1 MTDKEFDH
9 IFSENLKNARSIID
23 PEEGD
28 WHNLAS
34 KLDHFQSKRRSWLKV
49 LPWILLP
56 FITGYAVWSGLALHN
71 LKLEKSFA
79 VNTQY
84 NQSIVRDTIIVEKE
98 KYIYDTLYK
107 VAYVHRVSKAK
118 AVSPLVNQPILAVP
132 SEALTRQE
140 EIKTEVKK
148 IDEKQES
155 ILQTGDTLSANLVE
169 KKEDITI
176 PDENKKE
183 SKSSLKIGLSA
194 GVFLPLSLDEIKNP
208 VALQW
213 STQWVISPR
222 FNLVPSLIFTQHFF
236 ETEDVSSDKVMLS
249 SSNNPLGTFTLHE
262 IKGIERNIIP
272 SFSTNYYFLNKNKIR
287 VYSGIGL
294 GAKITMPAQITY
306 EFIELSNNSS
316 YKYNQVSNKKISTEI
331 LMMGNIGGSLQ
342 VTSKLSFFAEAKMGI
357 SKRNT
362 VKINSFLGTF
372 LGVGYQF

>member
-1 MTDKEFDH
+1 MSDNEFDH
-9 IFSENLKNARSIID
+9 IFSENLKNARSIIE
-23 PEEGD
+23 PEEDD
-28 WHNLAS
+28 WHALTS
-34 KLDHFQSKRRSWLKV
+34 KLDDFQSKRRGWLKI

-56 FITGYAVWSGLALHN
+56 FITGYAVWSGFALHN

-79 VNTQY
+79 GNTQY

-169 KKEDITI
+169 KKEDIKI

>member
-1 MTDKEFDH
+1 MSDNEFDH

-23 PEEGD
+23 PKEDD
-28 WHNLAS
+28 WHDLAS
-34 KLDHFQSKRRSWLKV
+34 KLDDFQSKRRNWLKV

-56 FITGYAVWSGLALHN
+56 FISGYAVWSGIALHH

-79 VNTQY
+79 GNTQY

-107 VAYVHRVSKAK
+107 VAYVHRVSKEK
-118 AVSPLVNQPILAVP
+118 AFPPVVNQPILAVP

-140 EIKTEVKK
+140 DIKTEVKK

-155 ILQTGDTLSANLVE
+155 ILKIGDTLSANLVE
-169 KKEDITI
+169 KKEEIKI
-176 PDENKKE
+176 PEENKKE
-183 SKSSLKIGLSA
+183 SKSSVKVGLSA
-194 GVFLPLSLDEIKNP
+194 GAFIPFGLDEIKNP

-213 STQWVISPR
+213 STEWAISPR
-222 FNLVPSLIFTQHFF
+222 FSLVPSLIFTQHFF
-236 ETEDVSSDKVMLS
+236 ETEAVSTDKVMLS

-272 SFSTNYYFLNKNKIR
+272 SFSTNYYFLNRNKIR

-294 GAKITMPAQITY
+294 GAKIIMPAQITY

-316 YKYNQVSNKKISTEI
+316 YKYNQVSNKISTEI
-331 LMMGNIGGSLQ
+331 LMMGNIGGSFQL
-342 VTSKLSFFAEAKMGI
+342 TSRLSFFTEAKMGI
-357 SKRNT
+357 SKGNT
-362 VKINSFLGTF
+362 AKTNSFLATF
-372 LGVGYQF
+372 LGIGYKF

>member
-1 MTDKEFDH
+1 MSDNEFDQ

-28 WHNLAS
+28 WHDLTS
-34 KLDHFQSKRRSWLKV
+34 KLDYFQSKRRNWLKV

-56 FITGYAVWSGLALHN
+56 FMSGYAVWSGIALHN

-79 VNTQY
+79 RNTQY
-84 NQSIVRDTIIVEKE
+84 NPSIVRDTIIVEKE

-107 VAYVHRVSKAK
+107 VAYVHRVSKEK
-118 AVSPLVNQPILAVP
+118 AVSPVVNQPILNVP
-132 SEALTRQE
+132 AEALAQQE

-148 IDEKQES
+148 IDERQES
-155 ILQTGDTLSANLVE
+155 ILPTVDTLIANLVE
-169 KKEDITI
+169 KKEEIKI
-176 PDENKKE
+176 PDENKKG
-183 SKSSLKIGLSA
+183 SKTSVKVGLSA
-194 GVFLPLSLDEIKNP
+194 GAFIPLSLNEIKNP

-213 STQWVISPR
+213 STEWLISPR

-236 ETEDVSSDKVMLS
+236 ETEDLNNSKVILS
-249 SSNNPLGTFTLHE
+249 SSNNPLGSFTLHE

-294 GAKITMPAQITY
+294 GAKITMPAKITY
-306 EFIELSNNSS
+306 EFIELSNKSS
-316 YKYNQVSNKKISTEI
+316 YKYNQASNKISTEI
-331 LMMGNIGGSLQ
+331 LMMGNIGGSHE
-342 VTSKLSFFAEAKMGI
+342 VNSRLSFFVEAKMGI
-357 SKRNT
+357 SKGNT
-362 VKINSFLGTF
+362 AKINSFLATF

>member
-1 MTDKEFDH
+1 MSDNEFDQ

-28 WHNLAS
+28 WHDLTS
-34 KLDHFQSKRRSWLKV
+34 KLDYFQSKRRNWLKV

-56 FITGYAVWSGLALHN
+56 FISGYAVWSGIALHH

-79 VNTQY
+79 RNTQY

-107 VAYVHRVSKAK
+107 VAYVDRVSKEK
-118 AVSPLVNQPILAVP
+118 AVSPVVNQPILGIP
-132 SEALTRQE
+132 SEVFTHQE
-140 EIKTEVKK
+140 ELISEVKK

-155 ILQTGDTLSANLVE
+155 VLQTLDTLSANLVE
-169 KKEDITI
+169 KKEEIKI

-183 SKSSLKIGLSA
+183 SKTSVKVGLSA
-194 GVFLPLSLDEIKNP
+194 GAFIPLSLNEIKNP

-213 STQWVISPR
+213 STEWVISPR

-236 ETEDVSSDKVMLS
+236 ETEDLSSSKVMLS
-249 SSNNPLGTFTLHE
+249 SSSNPLGSFTLHE
-262 IKGIERNIIP
+262 IKGLERNIIP

-306 EFIELSNNSS
+306 EFIELSNSSS
-316 YKYNQVSNKKISTEI
+316 YKYNQISNKISTEI
-331 LMMGNIGGSLQ
+331 LMMGNIGGSLR
-342 VTSKLSFFAEAKMGI
+342 VTSRLSFFAEAKMGI
-357 SKRNT
+357 SKGNT
-362 VKINSFLGTF
+362 AKINSFLATF

>member
-1 MTDKEFDH
+1 
-9 IFSENLKNARSIID
+9 
-23 PEEGD
+23 
-28 WHNLAS
+28 
-34 KLDHFQSKRRSWLKV
+34 
-49 LPWILLP
+49 
-56 FITGYAVWSGLALHN
+56 
-71 LKLEKSFA
+71 
-79 VNTQY
+79 
-84 NQSIVRDTIIVEKE
+84 
-98 KYIYDTLYK
+98 
-107 VAYVHRVSKAK
+107 
-118 AVSPLVNQPILAVP
+118 
-132 SEALTRQE
+132 
-140 EIKTEVKK
+140 
-148 IDEKQES
+148 
-155 ILQTGDTLSANLVE
+155 
-169 KKEDITI
+169 
-176 PDENKKE
+176 
-183 SKSSLKIGLSA
+183 
-194 GVFLPLSLDEIKNP
+194 
-208 VALQW
+208 
-213 STQWVISPR
+213 
-222 FNLVPSLIFTQHFF
+222 
-236 ETEDVSSDKVMLS
+236 MLS

>member
-1 MTDKEFDH
+1 MSDNEFDQ

-28 WHNLAS
+28 WHDLTS
-34 KLDHFQSKRRSWLKV
+34 KLDYFQSKRRNWLKV

-56 FITGYAVWSGLALHN
+56 FMSGYAVWSGIALHH

-79 VNTQY
+79 RNTQY
-84 NQSIVRDTIIVEKE
+84 NQTIVKDTIFVEKE
-98 KYIYDTLYK
+98 KYIHDTLYK
-107 VAYVHRVSKAK
+107 VAYVDRVSKEK
-118 AVSPLVNQPILAVP
+118 AVSPVVNQPILAVP
-132 SEALTRQE
+132 SEVFTHQE
-140 EIKTEVKK
+140 ELISEVKK

-155 ILQTGDTLSANLVE
+155 VLQIVDTLSANLVE
-169 KKEDITI
+169 KKEEIKI

-183 SKSSLKIGLSA
+183 SKTSVKVGLSA
-194 GVFLPLSLDEIKNP
+194 GAFIPLSLNEIKNP

-213 STQWVISPR
+213 STEWVISPR

-249 SSNNPLGTFTLHE
+249 SSSNPLGTFTLHE
-262 IKGIERNIIP
+262 IKGIERKIIP

-306 EFIELSNNSS
+306 EFIELSNSSS
-316 YKYNQVSNKKISTEI
+316 YKYNQISNKISTEI

-342 VTSKLSFFAEAKMGI
+342 VTSRLSFFAEAKMGI
-357 SKRNT
+357 SKGNIA
-362 VKINSFLGTF
+362 KINSFLATF

>member
-1 MTDKEFDH
+1 MSDNEFDQ

-28 WHNLAS
+28 WHDLTS
-34 KLDHFQSKRRSWLKV
+34 KLDYFQSKRRNWLKV

-56 FITGYAVWSGLALHN
+56 FISGYAVWSGIALHH

-79 VNTQY
+79 RNTQY
-84 NQSIVRDTIIVEKE
+84 NQSIVMDTIIVEKE
-98 KYIYDTLYK
+98 KYIHDTLYK
-107 VAYVHRVSKAK
+107 VAYVDRASKEK
-118 AVSPLVNQPILAVP
+118 AVSPVVNQPILGIP
-132 SEALTRQE
+132 SEVLTHQE
-140 EIKTEVKK
+140 EIITEVKK

-155 ILQTGDTLSANLVE
+155 VLQTMDTLSTNLVE
-169 KKEDITI
+169 KKEEVKI

-183 SKSSLKIGLSA
+183 SKTSVKVGLSA
-194 GVFLPLSLDEIKNP
+194 GAFIPLSLNEIKNP

-213 STQWVISPR
+213 STEWVISPR

-236 ETEDVSSDKVMLS
+236 ETEDLSSSKVMLS
-249 SSNNPLGTFTLHE
+249 SSNNPLGSFTLHE

-306 EFIELSNNSS
+306 EFIELSNSSS
-316 YKYNQVSNKKISTEI
+316 YKYNQISNKISTEI
-331 LMMGNIGGSLQ
+331 LMMGNIGGSLR
-342 VTSKLSFFAEAKMGI
+342 VTSRLSFFAEAKMGI
-357 SKRNT
+357 SKGNT
-362 VKINSFLGTF
+362 AKINSFLATF

>member
-1 MTDKEFDH
+1 MSDNEFDH
-9 IFSENLKNARSIID
+9 IFSENLKNARSIIE
-23 PEEGD
+23 PEEDD
-28 WHNLAS
+28 WHTLTS
-34 KLDHFQSKRRSWLKV
+34 KLDDFQSKRRGWLKV

-56 FITGYAVWSGLALHN
+56 FITGYAVWSGFALQN

-79 VNTQY
+79 GNTQY

-169 KKEDITI
+169 KKEDIKI

-272 SFSTNYYFLNKNKIR
+272 SLSTNYFFQNKNKIR

-306 EFIELSNNSS
+306 EFIALSNNSS